1 MEKNIKEIQFAG
13 FGGQGIILSGY
24 ILGQAITVFEG
35 KNSSMTQSYGPE
47 ARGGACS
54 SGVVI
59 SDNPY
64 EMVPYPKVTEPD
76 VLVCMSQEAYTTYVN
91 KIKKNGILI
100 YDSDLVTINKERED
114 LELYPI
120 PATKKAEELG
130 NKLVANSI
138 MLGVLQRITGVCS
151 KEAIKKSIETSV
163 KKDYAEIN
171 IKGFELGI
179 QLAEELLKTGVKNET

>member
-13 FGGQGIILSGY
+13 FGGQGIVLSGY

-59 SDNPY
+59 SDNPS
-64 EMVPYPKVTEPD
+64 EMVSYPKVTEPD
-76 VLVCMSQEAYTTYVN
+76 VLVCMSQEALNVYAN

-100 YDSDLVTINKERED
+100 YDSDLVTLNLDRKD

-120 PATKKAEELG
+120 PATRKAEELG

-138 MLGVLQRITGVCS
+138 MLGALHRITGVCS
-151 KEAIKKSIETSV
+151 EEALKKSIKASV
-163 KKDYAEIN
+163 KKDYAEVN
-171 IKGFELGI
+171 IKAFELGI
-179 QLAEELLKTGVKNET
+179 NLAEEVLKAGVKK